1 MTATRVSKF
10 HRPRRPPSRLRDG
23 LSETSV
29 SLEFY
34 SYYKKEFDCVLETLV
49 SEYSDN
55 YKVCFERAKPL
66 MILAP
71 PLSLGTDEDIAL
83 LCKLCPGDLLSD
95 FDSLKSEMEV
105 FISGVYADC
114 RADLTSI

>member
-1 MTATRVSKF
+1 M
-10 HRPRRPPSRLRDG
+10 
-23 LSETSV
+23 
-29 SLEFY
+29 
-34 SYYKKEFDCVLETLV
+34 
-49 SEYSDN
+49 
-55 YKVCFERAKPL
+55 

-95 FDSLKSEMEV
+95 SDSLKSEMEV

-114 RADLTSI
+114 RADLTSISEVAKIVHDNRHVFPLLNRAYRLALKIVL